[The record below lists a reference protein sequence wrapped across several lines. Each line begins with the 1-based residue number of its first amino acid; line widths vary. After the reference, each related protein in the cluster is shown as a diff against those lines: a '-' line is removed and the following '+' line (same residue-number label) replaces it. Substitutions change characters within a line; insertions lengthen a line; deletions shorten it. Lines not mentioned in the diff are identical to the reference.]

1 MSLDNGLNL
10 FQIGGWKISRNGI
23 FYRAGS
29 IAIANSFFTVK
40 ITGQKSIQGSGNI
53 SVTTSDPVYY
63 INITIWLFF
72 IIDILS
78 RIIYDRTKGMAR
90 WVEATIEIGYSSVKL
105 FIISLAVPVF
115 LNVNLAVSSEQKK
128 IST

>member
-53 SVTTSDPVYY
+53 SITTSDPVYY

-72 IIDILS
+72 
-78 RIIYDRTKGMAR
+78 
-90 WVEATIEIGYSSVKL
+90 
-105 FIISLAVPVF
+105 ISLAVPVF